1 MWCPWIVLSNR
12 PWVIKF
18 IIWEII
24 SFVNSSKIIVR
35 NLTFGGLPESRS
47 DIDIKVPKSVA
58 KIKMFNCPNLN
69 KGDWLEFRTD
79 LKITEQWN
87 AVTQLQ
93 SFQNCPMSQLHDD
106 YVSEK
111 HILTW
116 NWFAKKID
124 LISNDTCQIVLV
136 STHPQHSWMIRLPL
150 SQKMK
155 NKLRELAVVTERA
168 RMWENAI
175 YSWLINRVLHSRI
188 NNDIAEGNAKS
199 KRRLGRLPYMMSA
212 KI

>member
-116 NWFAKKID
+116 IWFAKK
-124 LISNDTCQIVLV
+124 LTWFQTTL
-136 STHPQHSWMIRLPL
+136 
-150 SQKMK
+150 
-155 NKLRELAVVTERA
+155 
-168 RMWENAI
+168 
-175 YSWLINRVLHSRI
+175 
-188 NNDIAEGNAKS
+188 AKS
-199 KRRLGRLPYMMSA
+199 SSFRRIRNILEWFACRSVKRWRISCVN
-212 KI
+212 